1 MVKQM
6 LAVLLMGALCLSSGR
21 IVSAAASNKA
31 KEARFSAKVKRGI
44 QKLGVGPAART
55 RIKLRDQTHLT
66 GYIGETGPDAFV
78 LVEANTGKATNVAYA
93 DVAQVQGQN
102 LSTRTKIIIG
112 ASVVAAVVIVLYL
125 VRGAFCD
132 GC

>member
-6 LAVLLMGALCLSSGR
+6 LAVLLIGALCLSSGR
-21 IVSAAASNKA
+21 LVSAAASH
-31 KEARFSAKVKRGI
+31 KEKDARFAAKVKQGI
-44 QKLGVGPAART
+44 QKLGVGTEART

-66 GYIGETGPDAFV
+66 GYVSETGPDSFI
-78 LVEANTGKATNVAYA
+78 LVEANTGKTTTVAYA

-102 LSTRTKIIIG
+102 LSTRTKVILGVSI
-112 ASVVAAVVIVLYL
+112 VAAAVIVLYL